1 MIGYNVEKINE
12 LMNSLLG
19 SYLDLA
25 ETISSG
31 WPALSA
37 KMEAEWIGP
46 DEVDYETTLAKGI
59 VSIYNACHKNV
70 SDMIQ
75 NIFTLGMNWKS
86 FQATNKMVEGE
97 GAVVPVG
104 ELTKPD
110 VPSVDISLLV
120 KPGNPVFTASTNMGL
135 ANGAESGTA
144 IKQQF
149 DAYIDEVYKGV
160 KGLYEALDSSKAFLG
175 TELNSAVNTYLQSM
189 GEAMAKLTTC
199 HRTIYEALD
208 KLIAGYTTHES
219 SEATNVSGAA
229 SAEVNY
235 NNQNLR

>member
-12 LMNSLLG
+12 LMNT
-19 SYLDLA
+19 LA
-25 ETISSG
+25 ANYKALAQTISSG

-46 DEVDYETTLAKGI
+46 DEVSYETTLAKGI
-59 VSIYNACHKNV
+59 VSIYNACQKNV
-70 SDMIQ
+70 SDMID
-75 NIFTLGMNWKS
+75 NMFTLGMNWKR
-86 FQATNKMVEGE
+86 FQATNKMVDE
-97 GAVVPVG
+97 GAVVPAG
-104 ELTKPD
+104 ELTKPEIVAED
-110 VPSVDISLLV
+110 LSLIV
-120 KPGNPVFTASTNMGL
+120 KAGNPVFTASTNMGL

-149 DAYIDEVYKGV
+149 DAYIDEVYSGV
-160 KGLYEALDSSKAFLG
+160 KSLYESLDSSKAFLG
-175 TELNSAVNTYLQSM
+175 TELNSAVNTYLQNM

-199 HRTIYEALD
+199 HRPVYEALD

-219 SEATNVSGAA
+219 EEATNVSSAA

-235 NNQNLR
+235 NGQNLK